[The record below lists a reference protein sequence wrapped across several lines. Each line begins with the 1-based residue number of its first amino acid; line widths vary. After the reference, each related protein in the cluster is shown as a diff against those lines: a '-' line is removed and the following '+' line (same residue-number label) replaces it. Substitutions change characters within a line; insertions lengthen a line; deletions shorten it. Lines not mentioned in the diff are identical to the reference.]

1 MAYLLGWI
9 VPRITSLDLRLA
21 ASALS
26 QAVDKNSIDI
36 ADTDLI

>member
-1 MAYLLGWI
+1 MDRAEDNI
-9 VPRITSLDLRLA
+9 IDLRLA
-21 ASALS
+21 ASALL